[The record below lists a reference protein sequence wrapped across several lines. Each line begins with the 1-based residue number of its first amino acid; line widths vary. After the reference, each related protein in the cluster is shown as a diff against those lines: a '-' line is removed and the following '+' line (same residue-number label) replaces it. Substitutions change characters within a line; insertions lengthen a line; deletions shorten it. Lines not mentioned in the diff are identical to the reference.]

1 MKVLWITQFCTLQ
14 DDPGNQS
21 FFARQERVV
30 VEHCRDRIQLAVAFM
45 ADETYREPLIRDGI
59 SYYPIHARLEVG
71 IDEVA
76 WDQARTALLQVIDDF
91 QPDLIQ
97 CFGSEWPYGAIA
109 ESTSVPVVIHMMGFL
124 NAYFPAIDMARGA
137 SAPASGPLGRIEE
150 AVLRRLRPVKT
161 RPEEYQAA
169 FERRVMAANRY
180 FLGRTRWD
188 ENIVR
193 YYSPGARYYRVPE
206 AAKESVYASPRRW
219 RYHHSG
225 KVRLFSLSS
234 GDDRKGNEII
244 LRTAKLLKE
253 LIGLDLQWRVAGS
266 PDYFPRYEQRTG
278 IDHRDVNVELL
289 GWIGNRQIVEE
300 LCAADLFIH
309 PSILDNS
316 PHAVCEAQLIG
327 CPVIASQVGGVPQH
341 VEDGVTGWLYPY
353 NEPHALAFLIA
364 DLYQNEELLSQVSKN
379 EIEISHRRHD
389 PAGIAKALLLAYED
403 VIRWKRIET

>member
-1 MKVLWITQFCTLQ
+1 MKVLWITSDRSLQ
-14 DDPGNQS
+14 SDADDPN
-21 FFARQERVV
+21 FTARHERVV
-30 VEHCRDRIQLAVAFM
+30 AEYCRGRIRLAVAYM
-45 ADETYREPLIRDGI
+45 DDGRYPGPVTRQGI
-59 SYYPIHARLEVG
+59 VYYPVRADLRPG
-71 IDEVA
+71 IREEEWEKA
-76 WDQARTALLQVIDDF
+76 QGELLRIIDDF

-124 NAYFPAIDMARGA
+124 NAYLPAIAMVKRHPPVHPIKKAIVDLLFREPSA
-137 SAPASGPLGRIEE
+137 SDPANE
-150 AVLRRLRPVKT
+150 
-161 RPEEYQAA
+161 QMA
-169 FERRVMAANRY
+169 FERRVMAANHF
-180 FLGRTRWD
+180 FLGRTKWD
-188 ENIVR
+188 ESIVR
-193 YYSPGARYYRVPE
+193 YYSPGAHYYFVPE
-206 AAKESVYASPRRW
+206 AVKTDIYYTSERW
-219 RYHHSG
+219 RFHRQG
-225 KVRLFSLSS
+225 KLRLFSLSS

-253 LIGLDLQWRVAGS
+253 VLGLDFEWRVAGHPS
-266 PDYFPRYEQRTG
+266 FFPPYEAWTG

-289 GWIGNRQIVEE
+289 GWIGDRQIVEE

-327 CPVIASQVGGVPQH
+327 CPVIASQVGGVPQL

>member
-124 NAYFPAIDMARGA
+124 NAYLPAIAMVKRHPPVHPIKKAIVDLLFREPSA
-137 SAPASGPLGRIEE
+137 SDPANE
-150 AVLRRLRPVKT
+150 
-161 RPEEYQAA
+161 QMA
-169 FERRVMAANRY
+169 FERRVMGANHF
-180 FLGRTRWD
+180 FLGRTKWD
-188 ENIVR
+188 ESIVR
-193 YYSPGARYYRVPE
+193 YYSPGAHYYSVPE
-206 AAKESVYASPRRW
+206 AVKTDIYYTSERW
-219 RYHHSG
+219 RFHRQG
-225 KVRLFSLSS
+225 KLRLFSLSS

-253 LIGLDLQWRVAGS
+253 VLGLDFEWRVAGHPS
-266 PDYFPRYEQRTG
+266 FFPPYEAWTG
-278 IDHRDVNVELL
+278 IDHRDVNLELL